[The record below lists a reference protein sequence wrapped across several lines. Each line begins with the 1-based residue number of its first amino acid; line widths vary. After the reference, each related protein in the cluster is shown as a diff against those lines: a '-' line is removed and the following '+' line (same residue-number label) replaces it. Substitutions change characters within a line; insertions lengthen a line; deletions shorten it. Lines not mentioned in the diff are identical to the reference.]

1 MDKRFL
7 NYGMEAV
14 FRDSS
19 KNGLF
24 FQFLT
29 EYKKHFNSG
38 KLNPACASCRKKYWS
53 NYLKLFKMKNEVKCD
68 YVLKAKYNGINLTP
82 TSQPIRNGEM
92 TNKIALELLKKHK
105 KGAELFEV
113 IPEKKAVKKK
123 SAVAKKK

>member
-19 KNGLF
+19 KDGLF
-24 FQFLT
+24 FQFLS
-29 EYKKHFNSG
+29 EYKEYFNSG

-113 IPEKKAVKKK
+113 IPEKKEVKKK
-123 SAVAKKK
+123 STVAKKK